1 MEFNK
6 ENDDYKSENNHSSN
20 HKITSLNIEV
30 PLSNHSNDVEK
41 NKKTN
46 KSLYIKIVIA
56 IIYFILII
64 GIEQAYR
71 KALYDKSVK
80 AQVDIRKDY
89 TKESIFYQF
98 WKFMSLFGIAGVT
111 FPIFSI
117 IFLFFPLSSSFLT
130 LQILIY
136 SIYITNLFKI
146 IYRNGRPYWES
157 DILDLVCNSGYG
169 NPSGHSVT
177 STAYYLT
184 LPHIITNLELFRKD
198 IKGKVLSI
206 IIFCLFIILGALV
219 IISRVILAAHSIN
232 QVIYGFT
239 LGLGI
244 YFVEIYI
251 LSYHTYK
258 PHEFINH
265 ITNFLTVLIYM
276 IFHLS
281 ILILL
286 IIIYF
291 VLGDEQTIKYNIEK
305 DIFNEKRCKIKNE
318 YLMLKHEGFFQ
329 GLAITAIL
337 GAHLGII
344 LLVYL
349 LKKNNYNIN
358 GYITQFNNSSIK
370 KWLIRLPIL
379 LISGIFIIL
388 YFCVPG
394 DSPLSIIFIFKSSL
408 SFFLTTLGIYFVG
421 IFICIYYNF
430 ANECIV
436 RNL

>member
-41 NKKTN
+41 YKKTN
-46 KSLYIKIVIA
+46 KSLYIKIVIP

-71 KALYDKSVK
+71 KALFDKSVK

-130 LQILIY
+130 LQVLIY

-265 ITNFLTVLIYM
+265 ITNFLTVLIY
-276 IFHLS
+276 HKP
-281 ILILL
+281 
-286 IIIYF
+286 Y
-291 VLGDEQTIKYNIEK
+291 
-305 DIFNEKRCKIKNE
+305 
-318 YLMLKHEGFFQ
+318 
-329 GLAITAIL
+329 
-337 GAHLGII
+337 
-344 LLVYL
+344 
-349 LKKNNYNIN
+349 
-358 GYITQFNNSSIK
+358 
-370 KWLIRLPIL
+370 
-379 LISGIFIIL
+379 
-388 YFCVPG
+388 
-394 DSPLSIIFIFKSSL
+394 
-408 SFFLTTLGIYFVG
+408 
-421 IFICIYYNF
+421 
-430 ANECIV
+430 
-436 RNL
+436 